1 MDITK
6 ETLSELAFQ
15 TEQGFSQQ
23 NIERFVT
30 EYTTFEDIEIMAIT
44 ACWLNIGMRN
54 EGAAYA
60 LWGYNR
66 FKSGGGPLQYVIGKE
81 EWPRFRKLY
90 TKFTAQHTLNDWYS
104 LMKCLHGIYSG
115 GNTILA
121 EVMKRI
127 SDKDGTD
134 FRDDVLLALVEIFDG
149 VRLMPTFNDFIPNK
163 FVRFVMMM
171 VRPRPIDTGIW
182 ADAEPELFG
191 QSKTYIPLN
200 SELVKTISD
209 TGLLESPSMT
219 WNFAKTLAEYFA
231 DVFPGDPGRGYFSLI
246 GLNNYK

>member
-1 MDITK
+1 MTNETLLDIT
-6 ETLSELAFQ
+6 LR
-15 TEQGFSQQ
+15 TEQSFLRQ
-23 NIERFVT
+23 NIEKFLSG
-30 EYTTFEDIEIMAIT
+30 YTTIEDIEIMAIS
-44 ACWLNIGMRN
+44 ACWLNVGIRN
-54 EGAAYA
+54 EGVSYA
-60 LWGYNR
+60 QWAYNR

-90 TKFTAQHTLNDWYS
+90 TKFTEKHSLNDWYS
-104 LMKCLHGIYSG
+104 LMKCLHGIYSNG
-115 GNTILA
+115 STILA

-127 SDKDGTD
+127 SYNDSTD

-182 ADAEPELFG
+182 SDAEPELFG

-219 WNFAKTLAEYFA
+219 WNFAKTLAEYFS
-231 DVFPGDPGRGYFSLI
+231 DMFPGDPGRGYFSLI